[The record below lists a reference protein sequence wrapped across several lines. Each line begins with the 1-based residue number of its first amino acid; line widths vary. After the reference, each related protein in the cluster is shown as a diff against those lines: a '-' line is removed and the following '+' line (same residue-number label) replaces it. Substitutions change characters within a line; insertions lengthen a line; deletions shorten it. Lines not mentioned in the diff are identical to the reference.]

1 MDGVAMDLEGR
12 VNSTMGLWEAEVH
25 IGQRVSSEFV
35 ENRRGAKG
43 IKLIEESTDSCSKAI
58 KISAKHGL

>member
-1 MDGVAMDLEGR
+1 MDIEGQ
-12 VNSTMGLWEAEVH
+12 VNSTIGLWEAEVH

-35 ENRRGAKG
+35 ENRGGVKG

-58 KISAKHGL
+58 KISAKLGL